1 MCAGGDRRPFGL
13 GYTGGCMEDERRRVV
28 EERARIEAEY
38 RRVLKSSVEFER
50 RIRDRWRAKC
60 RQKNERIAELE
71 RRVAELERRSGAQ
84 GNVDLP

>member
-1 MCAGGDRRPFGL
+1 
-13 GYTGGCMEDERRRVV
+13 MEDERRRVV

-71 RRVAELERRSGAQ
+71 GRVAELERRCGEEER
-84 GNVDLP
+84 